1 MRCPSCEAENH
12 ATAVT
17 CAECATP
24 LSQPTAARAAA
35 SGSPPHLIT
44 LDLRPGAVFHSRYE
58 VIAPLGR
65 GGMGMVFR
73 AHDRV
78 LDETVAIK
86 VLRPDVAQDPRM
98 AERFRGEIKLARKVR
113 HRNVCAIHDYGEDQ
127 GLLYISMEM
136 VEGVDL
142 KRTLRESGPL
152 PPARAFDV
160 AMQIAEALQAVHDAG
175 IVHRDLKTPN
185 IMIDAAGC
193 ARLMDFGVAKRLG
206 EGTFTTT
213 GHVVGT
219 PEYMSP
225 EQAQG
230 HAVDGR
236 SDIYALGV
244 VVYEIFT
251 GEVPFRG
258 ETPISTILKHIND
271 PPPLDKAALPI
282 AMRSLLRR
290 ALAKDPAARYS
301 TAREMG
307 EALREARSQPDAPTA
322 VTVDS
327 SSATLARVPRTAAP
341 RPAVKGSRRGAALQ
355 PWLLVVPAV
364 AVGGGMLALYTLR
377 RPTAAPMAAP
387 STTVAAAVATP
398 PPAPAP
404 TLAAA
409 LAARPSPA
417 ATPRVRPTPSAAATP
432 SPRAPA
438 PTPAPVAATVAP
450 PSPAPSVA
458 AAQPAAPGLLQVVVR
473 PWGEVT
479 VDGRVVGQTPL
490 DRMPLSA
497 GVHRV
502 RIRHPSYEV
511 WERDVTVRS
520 GQLERVVVDF
530 PASGL
535 KKP

>member
-1 MRCPSCEAENH
+1 MRCPSCEAENP

-24 LSQPTAARAAA
+24 LNQPN
-35 SGSPPHLIT
+35 PHLIT

-113 HRNVCAIHDYGEDQ
+113 HRNVCAIHDYGQDQ

-142 KRTLRESGPL
+142 KRTLRDGGPL
-152 PPARAFDV
+152 TPERAFDV
-160 AMQIAEALQAVHDAG
+160 SMQIAEALQAVHDAG

-185 IMIDAAGC
+185 IMIDAAGS

-225 EQAQG
+225 EQGQG

-236 SDIYALGV
+236 SDVYALGV

-271 PPPLDKAALPI
+271 PPPLDKTALPI
-282 AMRSLLRR
+282 AVRGVLRR

-322 VTVDS
+322 VTVDAS
-327 SSATLARVPRTAAP
+327 GATLARVRKTAAP
-341 RPAVKGSRRGAALQ
+341 RSARGSRRGALLQ
-355 PWLLVVPAV
+355 PWLLVVPA
-364 AVGGGMLALYTLR
+364 L
-377 RPTAAPMAAP
+377 
-387 STTVAAAVATP
+387 AVAGGVVLLYGP
-398 PPAPAP
+398 LRGAP
-404 TLAAA
+404 
-409 LAARPSPA
+409 PA
-417 ATPRVRPTPSAAATP
+417 ATPTATAPTTLSAAGSAPTVAAPPTTLTATPAAAPPAPVATPTPRPRTTPHPPAP
-432 SPRAPA
+432 SPRALSS
-438 PTPAPVAATVAP
+438 TPAPVAATTVAP
-450 PSPAPSVA
+450 APAPTPPPSA
-458 AAQPAAPGLLQVVVR
+458 APVTPAAPALLQVVVR

-479 VDGRVVGQTPL
+479 VDGREVGQTPL
-490 DRMPLSA
+490 DRIPLSA

-502 RIRHPSYEV
+502 RVRHPSYEV
-511 WERDVTVRS
+511 WERDVTLRS
-520 GQLERVVVDF
+520 GQIERVVVDF
-530 PASGL
+530 PASGV